1 MSFDAPKLVVGGHVI
16 IQAEIVKQSGQIVRE
31 AKVLS
36 EPETLTAWF
45 GQLGLE
51 LRELGWR
58 RVRCR
63 NGSPRPVT
71 ERNTIGAERSVPPTS
86 LDFSFHLDRKTV
98 VELRSALG

>member
-16 IQAEIVKQSGQIVRE
+16 IQAEIVKQPGQIVRE
-31 AKVLS
+31 TKVLS

-51 LRELGWR
+51 LHELGWR

-71 ERNTIGAERSVPPTS
+71 ERNTTERSVPPTS

-98 VELRSALG
+98 VELCSAVG